1 MAIKLTL
8 NSKEILENQF
18 KNVPRGY
25 DPLSVDEFLDKIIR
39 DYRVVEANYLVERR
53 DIDSLREK
61 INKLESENSEL
72 KILVSKYEGRLKDI
86 KETDV
91 VSMENIDLM
100 KKINRYEKFLYQH
113 GYIPDDI
120 K

>member
-8 NSKEILENQF
+8 NSQEILETKF
-18 KNVPRGY
+18 SAVPRGY
-25 DPLSVDEFLDKIIR
+25 DPLAVDEYLDKIIR
-39 DYRVVEANYLVERR
+39 DYKMVEENYLVERR
-53 DIDSLREK
+53 DIDTLRER
-61 INKLESENSEL
+61 INRLEKENNEL
-72 KILVSKYEGRLKDI
+72 NILVKSYEGRLKDI
-86 KETDV
+86 KDTDV
-91 VSMENIDLM
+91 VTIDNIDLV